1 MALNLSRN
9 TKVFVSSKNG
19 VGATGGIKTAY
30 ISAKGTGYA
39 VGNIVT
45 LTAGSGGGTDAKCI
59 VLTVNSG
66 AVETVGI
73 PNNFRGKG
81 HFTAAADAT
90 KGTLTESSTEDYDG
104 NNVNGSG
111 LILKVLS
118 VAGTTTT
125 DGGRIGTGTFKGNE
139 VDTNTFRMGV
149 LDGYSFSQGSDS
161 TDVTISEAGATPNR
175 GQKKFNDS
183 LPPAEWSFGT
193 YVRPFKHGAASFRAN
208 GTFDCCENILWAALS
223 GTGLPGEHL
232 NSASPPVFSASVQA
246 TAGAGVAVSSN
257 AVTGSLCSFVNS
269 DVHEL
274 MKLNL
279 FFALENT
286 TYRLNDA
293 QVNQAEID
301 FSIDG
306 IAQINWS
313 GNATTIDQV
322 SDPMEDPSKYYIT
335 VFDDNGTFA
344 APSVAL
350 LNAARTAGIVHS
362 SIGVI
367 SINSDNALVNAAGA
381 LITPFGNSDL
391 YAETYNYVDTTGPS
405 DADYLRNKLSSL
417 YLNVGTE
424 QGGGASSNGLSKKTY
439 AINITG
445 GSLTIAN
452 NVTYVTPETIGVID
466 KPIGSFTGARVVG
479 GSLNMYLD
487 TKANGSNQLLADLA
501 GATDLISNEFDMRLF
516 MGLNGTVT
524 TVGGVGEAQEAD
536 DFNNAAGVLQ
546 SGVEFNMPKCHLTIP
561 TIEVA
566 DLISTSV
573 EFSAHGTSLLVG
585 DEMKVKYIGV
595 TTHSQSG
602 YGTTS
607 RAVDSL

>member
-19 VGATGGIKTAY
+19 TGATGGIRTAH

-39 VGNIVT
+39 VGNVVT
-45 LTAGSGGGTDAKCI
+45 LTSGSGGGTNAKCI

-66 AVETVGI
+66 AVETIAI
-73 PNNFRGKG
+73 PNNFRGSG

-90 KGTLTESSTEDYDG
+90 KGTLTETACEDKLGADVSG
-104 NNVNGSG
+104 ASG
-111 LILKVLS
+111 LIVKVLTL
-118 VAGTTTT
+118 AGTTTA
-125 DGGRIGTGTFKGNE
+125 DGNRIGTGTFKGNE
-139 VDTNTFRMGV
+139 VDANTFRMGV
-149 LDGYSFSQGSDS
+149 LDGYSFSQGSES

-175 GQKKFNDS
+175 GSKRFNDS

-193 YVRPFKHGAASFRAN
+193 YVRPFKHGAESFRAN

-223 GTGLPGEHL
+223 GTGLPGVHA
-232 NSASPPVFSASVQA
+232 NAAAQA
-246 TAGAGVAVSSN
+246 TAGAGVSLGTS

-279 FFALENT
+279 YFALENT

-313 GNATTIDQV
+313 GNATTIDQL
-322 SDPMEDPSKYYIT
+322 SDPMEDPSKYYVT
-335 VFDDNGTFA
+335 VFDANGAFDNT
-344 APSVAL
+344 SVAL
-350 LNAARTAGIVHS
+350 LNVAGILHP
-362 SIGVI
+362 SIGVV
-367 SINSDNALVNAAGA
+367 SQDSGVLQNAAGKA
-381 LITPFGNSDL
+381 IVPFNNSDTFV
-391 YAETYNYVDTTGPS
+391 ETYNYADTTGPS

-417 YLNVGTE
+417 YLNVGSE
-424 QGGGASSNGLSKKTY
+424 QGGGADSNGLSPKTY

-445 GSLTIAN
+445 GSVTIAN
-452 NVTYVTPETIGVID
+452 NVTYVTPETIGVVD
-466 KPIGSFTGARVVG
+466 KPIGSFTGARVIG

-487 TKANGSNQLLADLA
+487 TKTNGSNQLLTDLA
-501 GATDLISNEFDMRLF
+501 NATDLISNSFDMRLF
-516 MGLNGTVT
+516 MGLNATVT
-524 TVGGVGEAQEAD
+524 TVNGVGEAQEAD
-536 DFNNAAGVLQ
+536 DFNNAAGVIQ

-573 EFSAHGTSLLVG
+573 EFTAQGTSLLVG
-585 DEMKVKYIGV
+585 DEMKVKYIGT
-595 TTHSQSG
+595 TTHTQSHYKSTG
-602 YGTTS
+602 A